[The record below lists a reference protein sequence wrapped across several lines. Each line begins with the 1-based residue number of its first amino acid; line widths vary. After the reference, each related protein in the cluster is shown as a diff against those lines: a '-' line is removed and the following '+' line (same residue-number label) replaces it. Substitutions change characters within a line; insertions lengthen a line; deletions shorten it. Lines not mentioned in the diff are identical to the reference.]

1 MEQRNRRSITYNL
14 VEWVIF
20 QPTMTQ
26 NSTGFLTYT
35 YVLVATLPLAK
46 YSHATMI
53 IIDHIYIGILP
64 GSDHA
69 TIQRYV
75 STFVT
80 QQQRAHEQ

>member
-1 MEQRNRRSITYNL
+1 M
-14 VEWVIF
+14 
-20 QPTMTQ
+20 
-26 NSTGFLTYT
+26 
-35 YVLVATLPLAK
+35 YVLVSTLPLAK